1 MTIEEIKTLLA
12 GPDYEVLRT
21 HENLGDNIMLLTL
34 GGSYAYG
41 TNVEGSDIDVRGIA
55 LPTRRDIYGFGGFE
69 QYRNDELDMTIYEF
83 RKIVSLLCACNPNTI
98 EMLGCRPEQYLILS
112 PAGKMLLENKELFL
126 SKEAVHSFG
135 GYANA
140 QLRRLQVKIARDR
153 VTPDEKSRFILNS
166 INTSLH
172 HIATQAGVPEH
183 FLDPNISD
191 SVRGED
197 GTMKL
202 LLRPGNAFAGVFA
215 EHPEG
220 ITLGQFQSYL
230 SGVKSIEKS
239 YESLGKRNKHAIEKS
254 NAQIN
259 KHAMH
264 LVRLYLMAFDIL
276 EKGVINTYREEDREF
291 LLQIR
296 DGRYMLEDGTYSP
309 EFFRIIDE
317 YSKRLEYDAK
327 NTSLPETVDRRK
339 VEDLSMTILEQ
350 FVLGKL
356 QPVDPEEIKVGARYY
371 LGARPVLVIA
381 PPLLETFGAV
391 KCRYLNDYTEG
402 SRFFVDADMLSIRPY
417 FSQKMRYGHP
427 AP

>member
-1 MTIEEIKTLLA
+1 
-12 GPDYEVLRT
+12 
-21 HENLGDNIMLLTL
+21 
-34 GGSYAYG
+34 
-41 TNVEGSDIDVRGIA
+41 
-55 LPTRRDIYGFGGFE
+55 
-69 QYRNDELDMTIYEF
+69 
-83 RKIVSLLCACNPNTI
+83 
-98 EMLGCRPEQYLILS
+98 
-112 PAGKMLLENKELFL
+112 
-126 SKEAVHSFG
+126 
-135 GYANA
+135 
-140 QLRRLQVKIARDR
+140 
-153 VTPDEKSRFILNS
+153 
-166 INTSLH
+166 
-172 HIATQAGVPEH
+172 
-183 FLDPNISD
+183 
-191 SVRGED
+191 
-197 GTMKL
+197 MKL
-202 LLRPGNAFAGVFA
+202 LLRPGNTFAGVFA

-239 YESLGKRNKHAIEKS
+239 YESLGKRNKRAIEKS

-276 EKGVINTYREEDREF
+276 EKGAINTYREEDRDF

-317 YSKRLEYDAK
+317 YEKRLKYDAE

-402 SRFFVDADMLSIRPY
+402 SRFFVDADMLSTRPY